1 MTAMFA
7 QVAQLI
13 QGALLPENRWTL
25 LLIAAIGLGGF
36 AAVRGKLTESWVLI
50 PLLALII
57 WYAMYRW
64 LDLRARELRR
74 QPRLSSIASRP
85 SDRRAWLVERG

>member
-1 MTAMFA
+1 MCEEPVMTAMFA

-13 QGALLPENRWTL
+13 HGALLPENRWTL

-50 PLLALII
+50 PILALII
-57 WYAMYRW
+57 WYAVYRW
-64 LDLRARELRR
+64 LDLRAH
-74 QPRLSSIASRP
+74 
-85 SDRRAWLVERG
+85 

>member
-36 AAVRGKLTESWVLI
+36 AAIRGKLTESWVLI
-50 PLLALII
+50 PLLAFII
-57 WYAMYRW
+57 WYAVYRW
-64 LDLRARELRR
+64 LDVRAH
-74 QPRLSSIASRP
+74 
-85 SDRRAWLVERG
+85 